1 MLDEVW
7 DTEEMKSWLALIP
20 VGMGLFMVLLDASV
34 LRVALPKISQDF
46 HATMSDVQ
54 WISNAY
60 TLTMVAL
67 LVLSG
72 RIGDMVRRDRYFV
85 TAMGI
90 FTFSSFLCAQAWN
103 VPSLIIFRA
112 LQAVGGAMLSSNVL
126 AIITELFPPGKR
138 GAAMGLNSVM
148 TASSFTLGPIIGG
161 WLTTNLSWHWVFYL
175 NVPVGIF
182 SIMLALTL
190 LPPLEPKE
198 VFPVDFSGAVLLGI
212 GLSLLT
218 LGITNGQVWGWWSRK
233 TVACFVVSIPYL
245 IAFVEREL
253 ECEYPLLDFS
263 LFRERNFTVG
273 VVAITILFFG
283 LSASLFV
290 LPYFLQG
297 IKGLTAEESGYWMVS
312 IPILNTFFAPLA
324 GKLSDKMDPKYLMCL
339 GPLFFAVSLY
349 FLTGISA
356 DVSYWTFFLE
366 LMPMGVGMGLL
377 MSPSYNVM
385 MSSIPRQKVGMAN
398 GAVRSMN
405 TLAQAMGVAVGGVL
419 ISQRMNDW
427 LPGYGNWVPDPGT
440 MNMLK
445 MLARTKTPLPLIAMV
460 RGFVDSMHY
469 VFSLVVWLPLLSS
482 VIILLFLRG
491 KEHLSNES

>member
-1 MLDEVW
+1 MERDYRE
-7 DTEEMKSWLALIP
+7 SWLALIP
-20 VGMGLFMVLLDASV
+20 VSMGLFMVLLDASV

-46 HATMSDVQ
+46 HATMSDIQ
-54 WISNAY
+54 WISNSY

-85 TAMGI
+85 SAMGI

-103 VPSLIIFRA
+103 VPSLITFRA

-138 GAAMGLNSVM
+138 GAAMGINSVM

-175 NVPVGIF
+175 NVPVGIL
-182 SIMLALTL
+182 SIALALSL

-198 VFPVDFSGAVLLGI
+198 RVPVDFEGAVLLAI
-212 GLSLLT
+212 GLVLLT

-233 TVACFVVSIPYL
+233 TVACFVISIPYL
-245 IAFVEREL
+245 VAFALREL
-253 ECEYPLLDFS
+253 SCEYPLLDLS
-263 LFRERNFTVG
+263 LFRVRNFTVG
-273 VVAITILFFG
+273 IVAISILFFG

-297 IKGLTAEESGYWMVS
+297 LKGLTAEESGYWMVA

-324 GKLSDKMDPKYLMCL
+324 GRLSDRMDPKWLMCL
-339 GPLFFAVSLY
+339 GPLFFALSLH
-349 FLTGISA
+349 FLTNVGI
-356 DVSYWTFFLE
+356 DVNYWTFFLE
-366 LMPMGVGMGLL
+366 LMPMGIGMGLL
-377 MSPSYNVM
+377 MSPAYNVM
-385 MSSIPRQKVGMAN
+385 MSSIPARKVGMAN
-398 GAVRSMN
+398 GTVRSVN

-419 ISQRMNDW
+419 IANRMNDW

-440 MNMLK
+440 MK
-445 MLARTKTPLPLIAMV
+445 MLEIMARTKTPLPLIAMV
-460 RGFVDSMHY
+460 QGFVDSMHY
-469 VFSLVVWLPLLSS
+469 VFSLVVWLPVLSS
-482 VIILLFLRG
+482 LIIYVFLRS
-491 KEHLSNES
+491 ERSA